1 MTRPRQGPLAR
12 RPPRPNQVI
21 AHPCSSRDALNILT
35 LATDGNGK
43 KVAKKPDKG
52 NKGRQKGQS
61 TTTDSK
67 GKRKAPQDGD
77 DTDTI
82 ESASDVATK
91 PTKSKAQK
99 KNQTKAKEPRP
110 TEVEA
115 DADDAVEPKRKKMK
129 KLNVNIFGSAKPDSL
144 DWANQFNL
152 VSRIA
157 TQVFALLCRGDW

>member
-1 MTRPRQGPLAR
+1 MTRPKQDPLAR
-12 RPPRPNQVI
+12 RPPRSNQVI
-21 AHPCSSRDALNILT
+21 AHPFSSRDALKVLT
-35 LATDGNGK
+35 PATDGKGK

-52 NKGRQKGQS
+52 NKGRQKSQS
-61 TTTDSK
+61 TATDSK
-67 GKRKAPQDGD
+67 GKRKAPPDGD

-82 ESASDVATK
+82 ESTSDVVTK

-99 KNQTKAKEPRP
+99 RNQTKAKEPRP
-110 TEVEA
+110 TEAEV
-115 DADDAVEPKRKKMK
+115 DADDAAEPKRKKMK

-157 TQVFALLCRGDW
+157 TQVLVLLCRGDW